1 MLVDGPCLGVDVPGL
16 LNIRLNIRVGGSAPP
31 GLIDLAARM
40 YTLAGLDRGLPPLMN
55 TIISNVPGPSFPIWC
70 AGSPVDAFYPTGPL
84 LYGTGL
90 NVTVF
95 SYRDSVDFGFLVCP
109 ELVPQPWR
117 LVDGVHEAMTELME
131 ACTD

>member
-1 MLVDGPCLGVDVPGL
+1 M
-16 LNIRLNIRVGGSAPP
+16 
-31 GLIDLAARM
+31 
-40 YTLAGLDRGLPPLMN
+40 
-55 TIISNVPGPSFPIWC
+55 
-70 AGSPVDAFYPTGPL
+70 GPL

-117 LVDGVHEAMTELME
+117 LVDGVHDAMTELME